1 MNTLSRRLQQALLA
15 GPDAL
20 DALISDDRPPMPVDR
35 RDALL
40 ALLAIHDLHLAPID
54 KLGRRARWQ
63 HHPAIAALKT
73 SLESALLVELSALD
87 TETHADLPDDAV
99 AAMRALA
106 ATDLVPPIYDWV
118 AAAASYDELI
128 AFLTL
133 EGGPDGGF
141 DDLVAACQIGLSG
154 EPKLELAQNYWDEM
168 GNGTLGG
175 VHTELHDQLVDALG
189 LKAIPREQQP
199 TEALERAALGSLLAT
214 NRHLQP
220 EMVGALGLV
229 ELQAGPRCRRVVKG
243 LERVGAPEG
252 AFPFYREH
260 AVADPRHGKDWVDKV
275 VAPLADDPGWAVRIV
290 QGARWRSIVNR
301 RFFAGMAARFGAGC
315 AAADPPAVRPE
326 AVA

>member
-1 MNTLSRRLQQALLA
+1 VTLSRRLHEALLA
-15 GPDAL
+15 GGDAL
-20 DALISDDRPPMPVDR
+20 DELSGEPVGH

-40 ALLAIHDLHLAPID
+40 TVLAIHDLHVAPID
-54 KLGRRARWQ
+54 RLGRRARWQ
-63 HHPAIAALKT
+63 HHPAVARLK
-73 SLESALLVELSALD
+73 SDVEDRLLVQLAALD
-87 TETHADLPDDAV
+87 TQLDLDLPADAV

-106 ATDLVPPIYDWV
+106 ATDLVPPVYDWV
-118 AAAASYDELI
+118 ADEASYQDLVR
-128 AFLTL
+128 FLAL

-141 DDLVAACQIGLSG
+141 DDLVAACQIGLTG

-168 GNGTLGG
+168 GRGSPGD
-175 VHTELHDQLVDALG
+175 VHTELHHQLVAALD
-189 LKAIPREQQP
+189 LTALPREEQP

-220 EMVGALGLV
+220 EMVGALGLI
-229 ELQAGPRCRRVVKG
+229 ELQAGPRCRKVVRG

-252 AFPFYREH
+252 AFAFYREH

-275 VAPLADDPGWAVRIV
+275 VAPLADDANWATRIV

-301 RFFAGMAARFGAGC
+301 RFFDAMAERFVERC
-315 AAADPPAVRPE
+315 DTRPD